1 LAPIRKIEIPEHSN
15 TAIFINHQK
24 PLKIFIMSNQKSG
37 GLNFTSIFPYIAIPV
52 ALVVGVLIYMYALGS
67 PSNFEGND
75 PILGHP
81 HNLMGTVYKGGYIV
95 PCLIAVNII
104 VITFFIE
111 RLISL
116 FQSRGTSSVD
126 GFIHNV
132 RALLNNG
139 KIDEAIAACNKQ
151 KGSVGAVMRA
161 GLEKYKALSSD
172 THMDKESKIT
182 ALKQELEEAT
192 SLELPML
199 SKNLVILSTC
209 ASLGVLIGL
218 LGTVSGMIKSFQ
230 AMSAGVPDPAQL
242 SVGISEALVNTF
254 LGILASALAILLFNF
269 FSNRIDALTYGI
281 DEAGFSVA
289 QTFAAKH

>member
-1 LAPIRKIEIPEHSN
+1 
-15 TAIFINHQK
+15 
-24 PLKIFIMSNQKSG
+24 MSSQKSG

-52 ALVVGVLIYMYALGS
+52 ALVVGVLIYMYALGN
-67 PSNFEGND
+67 PTNFEGND

-104 VITFFIE
+104 VVTFFIE

-116 FQSRGTSSVD
+116 IQARGNGSVD
-126 GFIHNV
+126 KFIHNV
-132 RALLNNG
+132 RHLLNNG

-161 GLEKYKALSSD
+161 GLEKYKALSSES
-172 THMDKESKIT
+172 TMDKESKIT

-242 SVGISEALVNTF
+242 SVGISEALVYTF